1 MSYITEEQQVEELK
15 SWWKE
20 NSKVIIVTF
29 VLVVGGVLGWRY
41 WQTEQLKSRMTTSN
55 QYEQSMQA
63 YLTNPQANGEVLQQ
77 FVNDNKKSSYAVFAL
92 FNQAKSAVEQN
103 NLTLAESSLQQA
115 VEISEDSNLKNIAAL
130 RLAELQIQQQKYDA
144 AQAVLDKITD
154 SAWQGSK
161 QQLLGDILL
170 AKGEAANARAAYQ
183 QALNND
189 NLNALDKQLLQLKI
203 DSLSQ

>member
-29 VLVVGGVLGWRY
+29 VLVIGGVLGWRY

-144 AQAVLDKITD
+144 AQAGLEKITD